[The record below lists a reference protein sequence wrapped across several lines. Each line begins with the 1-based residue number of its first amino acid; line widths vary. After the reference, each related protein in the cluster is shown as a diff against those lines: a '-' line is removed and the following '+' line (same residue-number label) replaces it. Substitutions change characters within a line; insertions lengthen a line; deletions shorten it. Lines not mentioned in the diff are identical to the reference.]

1 MYLHSILSVVLAVL
15 IVLLL
20 FVAVHFN
27 TLEVF
32 LLSPLKFTVEENV
45 NVELLM
51 FVESMYQ
58 VMLGAG
64 VALLFTSQRTTWF
77 NFSLIISGLSLGIK
91 DTLWTSTVNQD
102 NTCSV

>member
-20 FVAVHFN
+20 FVALHFN
-27 TLEVF
+27 TLEVY
-32 LLSPLKFTVEENV
+32 LLSPVKFTVEENV

-77 NFSLIISGLSLGIK
+77 IFSLIISGLSLGIK

-102 NTCSV
+102 ITCSV